1 MPDPPFDAND
11 AKPNRLYLNDGHGR
25 FTDASKEWG
34 VSSATRWSLS
44 SLFGDYDGD
53 GRPDLLVTNDFGLK
67 NLYRNEGGRRFG
79 DLTSRERVELRAYG
93 MSGAWADFDGDGR
106 LDLYTTGCDTQWYFL
121 HEYPA
126 LPVGLPG
133 RIFLPIAIDWME
145 RMTEGNSLMLQR
157 SGKFE
162 DATDGSGA
170 ARAGWNWSVI
180 AADLDNDSRPD
191 IYATN
196 GMWGDG
202 RVHDRELEFWWETLA
217 YWDDYVAGRKTFDRQ
232 AAGIAGIERDRFFHN
247 RAGEGAPLFEDRAF
261 LEGLDLETNGRAA
274 VAFDADGDGALDLY
288 VRSVEAPEA
297 LFRGSR
303 RSGEHF
309 LRVRLAG
316 ARGRDNRDGVG
327 SRLTAALQ
335 DGRRLLVETGNAS
348 GYLSSGSPIAHIGLG
363 TASRIESLQVRWP
376 SGLVQDLGAVV
387 EVDRTIVVDEERGIL
402 P

>member
-1 MPDPPFDAND
+1 
-11 AKPNRLYLNDGHGR
+11 
-25 FTDASKEWG
+25 
-34 VSSATRWSLS
+34 
-44 SLFGDYDGD
+44 
-53 GRPDLLVTNDFGLK
+53 
-67 NLYRNEGGRRFG
+67 
-79 DLTSRERVELRAYG
+79 
-93 MSGAWADFDGDGR
+93 
-106 LDLYTTGCDTQWYFL
+106 
-121 HEYPA
+121 
-126 LPVGLPG
+126 
-133 RIFLPIAIDWME
+133 
-145 RMTEGNSLMLQR
+145 
-157 SGKFE
+157 
-162 DATDGSGA
+162 
-170 ARAGWNWSVI
+170 
-180 AADLDNDSRPD
+180 
-191 IYATN
+191 
-196 GMWGDG
+196 
-202 RVHDRELEFWWETLA
+202 
-217 YWDDYVAGRKTFDRQ
+217 
-232 AAGIAGIERDRFFHN
+232 
-247 RAGEGAPLFEDRAF
+247 
-261 LEGLDLETNGRAA
+261 